1 MIREIIGKF
10 AAKVEIFMWNDKSD
24 RVNQDKEIRNFCSEI
39 LTNGT
44 TE

>member
-10 AAKVEIFMWNDKSD
+10 AAKVEIFKWNDKSD
-24 RVNQDKEIRNFCSEI
+24 SVNQEKEIWNFYFKI

-44 TE
+44 I